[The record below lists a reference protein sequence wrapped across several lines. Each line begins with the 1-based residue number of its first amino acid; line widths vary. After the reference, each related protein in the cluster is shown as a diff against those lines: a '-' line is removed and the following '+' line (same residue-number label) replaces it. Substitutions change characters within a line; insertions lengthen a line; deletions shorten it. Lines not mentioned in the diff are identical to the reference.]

1 MNNEKPQ
8 GLLTS
13 PRALDQ
19 LGEDSSGQLVTEW
32 VLVLGFAVMP
42 MVLLIPTF
50 LGIIQ
55 TYFYR
60 IAEVV
65 GSPFP

>member
-1 MNNEKPQ
+1 MSDEKPL

-13 PRALDQ
+13 PRELDQ
-19 LGEDSSGQLVTEW
+19 LGEDTSGQLVTEW
-32 VLVLGFAVMP
+32 VLVLAFAVMP

>member
-1 MNNEKPQ
+1 MKRDEKGILSTPR
-8 GLLTS
+8 GLVE
-13 PRALDQ
+13 
-19 LGEDSSGQLVTEW
+19 LGEDSNGQLVTEW
-32 VLVLGFAVMP
+32 VLVLAFAVMP
-42 MVLLIPTF
+42 IILLIPTF
-50 LGIIQ
+50 LGMIQ

>member
-1 MNNEKPQ
+1 MRNDDR
-8 GLLTS
+8 GILSS
-13 PRALDQ
+13 PRGLVE
-19 LGEDSSGQLVTEW
+19 LGDDSNGQLVTEW

-42 MVLLIPTF
+42 MILLIPTF

-65 GSPFP
+65 GLPFP

>member
-1 MNNEKPQ
+1 MKDEKPQ

-13 PRALDQ
+13 PRELHQ
-19 LGEDSSGQLVTEW
+19 LGEDTSGQLVTEW
-32 VLVLGFAVMP
+32 VLVLAFAVMP